1 MIIQAINTIINCQ
14 LKNSKLLLFLVLI
27 WLLNYIPVQSQDLY
41 DLNNSKKYAEYLLSS
56 GQYTLAAEE
65 FERLIFMDSSE
76 VDYKK
81 SLVLC
86 YRKAGNLSAG
96 LNKLRDFS
104 LNDYYNMPTSLS
116 IEYLALLI
124 ASGDTKNAGNFIE
137 NSHSISEID
146 KSIMK
151 SCVLLL
157 NHDYKTAQQNT
168 DHSKSTFNNFPGDLI
183 DITESTKNLKFKN
196 PAIAGVLSGIVPG
209 TGKVY
214 TRNYI
219 DALISF
225 IFIGTNAWQSYRGFV
240 KNGINSVSGWIFGGL
255 SLGFYVGNI
264 YGSVKAAK
272 KYNKKIF
279 DEKNKEVYNFLQYY
293 NF

>member
-14 LKNSKLLLFLVLI
+14 LKSSKILFIVALFG
-27 WLLNYIPVQSQDLY
+27 LLNNLSVRAQDLY
-41 DLNNSKKYAEYLLSS
+41 DLHNSKKYAEYLLSS
-56 GQYTLAAEE
+56 GQYISAAEE
-65 FERLIFMDSSE
+65 FERLIFMDSTNL
-76 VDYKK
+76 DFKK
-81 SLVLC
+81 NLVIS
-86 YRKAGNLSAG
+86 YRKGGNIGAG
-96 LNKLRDFS
+96 LNKIRDFS
-104 LNDYYNMPTSLS
+104 QSDYNNMPISLS

-124 ASGDTKNAGNFIE
+124 NSGDTQNAENFLE
-137 NSHSISEID
+137 SSHSISGID
-146 KSIMK
+146 KSILK

-157 NHDYKTAQQNT
+157 KPDYKTAQQFT
-168 DHSKSTFNNFPGDLI
+168 DQSKNSFNNFPNELT
-183 DITESTKNLKFKN
+183 DITESTKNLKFKS

-214 TRNYI
+214 THNYI

-225 IFIGTNAWQSYRGFV
+225 VFIGSNAWQSYKGFE
-240 KNGINSVSGWIFGGL
+240 KNGIKSVSGWIFGGL

>member
-1 MIIQAINTIINCQ
+1 MIIQEINTIINYQ
-14 LKNSKLLLFLVLI
+14 PKSSKILLIIGFL
-27 WLLNYIPVQSQDLY
+27 WLLNYLPVQSQDLY
-41 DLNNSKKYAEYLLSS
+41 DLHSSKKYAEYLLSS
-56 GQYTLAAEE
+56 GQYDSAAEE
-65 FERLIFMDSSE
+65 FERLIFMDSSNL
-76 VDYKK
+76 DFKK
-81 SLVLC
+81 NLVLS
-86 YRKAGNLSAG
+86 YRKGGNISTG
-96 LNKLRDFS
+96 LNKIRDFS
-104 LNDYYNMPTSLS
+104 HNDYNNMPVSLS
-116 IEYLALLI
+116 IEYMALLI
-124 ASGDTKNAGNFIE
+124 GSGDTQKAGNFIE
-137 NSHSISEID
+137 SSHSISDID
-146 KSIMK
+146 KSIIK

-157 NHDYKTAQQNT
+157 NHDYKTAQQIT
-168 DHSKSTFNNFPGDLI
+168 AYSKSTYNNFPGELM
-183 DITESTKNLKFKN
+183 DITESAKNLKFKS

-214 TRNYI
+214 THNYI

-225 IFIGTNAWQSYRGFV
+225 VFIGSNAWQSYKGFE
-240 KNGINSVSGWIFGGL
+240 KNGIKSVSGWIFGGL